1 MRALSFQRTKK
12 NKENSMLRK
21 IILATALAGALSMS
35 AFAACGS
42 EMGMGGNK
50 GGACGTQKDAKGKM
64 GKQKGCAEMGG
75 GCCGSIMSLNTVKL
89 TAEQKTKI
97 ETINEEF
104 RSEMAKLHIKD
115 KPMMK
120 DPFAVTGGFDKEA
133 FKKERADKMQ
143 KHLDMKAEHLAKIWA
158 TLTPEQQKSIAAL
171 AK

>member
-1 MRALSFQRTKK
+1 
-12 NKENSMLRK
+12 MLRK
-21 IILATALAGALSMS
+21 IILATVITGALSIS

-42 EMGMGGNK
+42 GMCSDK
-50 GGACGTQKDAKGKM
+50 GGACGMEKGAKGKM
-64 GKQKGCAEMGG
+64 SKQKRGGEMGG
-75 GCCGSIMSLNTVKL
+75 GIMSLSTVKL
-89 TAEQKTKI
+89 STEQKTKI

-120 DPFAVTGGFDKEA
+120 DPFAVAGGFDKEA

-158 TLTPEQQKSIAAL
+158 VLTPEQQKSIAAL